1 MEKKDVFSGL
11 SKTELNTLS
20 GMSTRLLLSAGTI
33 LFSEGDVG
41 NAVYIIETGNIS
53 IFLNKSEKQEEI
65 AILGCG
71 EFFGEMAIFNNDTRG
86 ASAKAL
92 SEAVLWEVKKDD
104 FIRLTKDQPAF
115 AAKLLL
121 VLQSRKIELFLKEQL
136 VSAAGIGSH
145 DLRVSIKG
153 DPSLRETAFTRERYE
168 SVVDKILPSLVP
180 NLRTLLFDTSV
191 YQVFIGF
198 NNGEVRT
205 CSVITPYI
213 EEVHTASKIVSA
225 AYIDRHFA
233 PLTYESKTEF
243 IREMNIHIQATATF
257 KALPHSWHTAIG
269 SFHTNWN
276 PVPREKLESVLDH
289 LLDMRQMP
297 NFYLR
302 NLGLSVVQDAIR
314 MQFNCDGTHIISTR
328 EYQRF
333 LEENIDATI

>member
-11 SKTELNTLS
+11 SERELHTLS
-20 GMSTRLLLSAGTI
+20 EVSTQVRLKSGTV

-53 IFLNKSEKQEEI
+53 ISLEKSGNQEEI

-71 EFFGEMAIFNNDTRG
+71 EFFGEMAIFNNDIRG
-86 ASAKAL
+86 ASAKVL
-92 SEAVLWEVKKDD
+92 SDAVLWVVKKDD
-104 FIRLTKDQPAF
+104 FIQLTRDQPEF
-115 AAKLLL
+115 ATKLSL

-136 VSAAGIGSH
+136 VSAAGVGSH

-168 SVVDKILPSLVP
+168 SVVDKVLPSLVLS
-180 NLRTLLFDTSV
+180 LRTLLFDTSV
-191 YQVFIGF
+191 YQVFIGL

-205 CSVITPYI
+205 CSVITPFI
-213 EEVHTASKIVSA
+213 EEVHTASKMVSA
-225 AYIDRHFA
+225 AYIERHFA
-233 PLTYESKTEF
+233 PMSYDTKTEF
-243 IREMNIHIQATATF
+243 IREMNEHIQAAAGF
-257 KALPHSWHTAIG
+257 KSLPHSWHSVIG
-269 SFHTNWN
+269 TLHTSWN

-289 LLDMRQMP
+289 LLDMRKMQ

-302 NLGLSVVQDAIR
+302 NLGLSVAQDAVR
-314 MQFNCDGTHIISTR
+314 MQFNCDGTHIISTK

-333 LEENIDATI
+333 LEENIDAAA